1 MIKAIIRTEDIGEI
15 GIRLYPEYIDAVE
28 GVNAAHCPYNGLPD
42 NTAFNE
48 KALDLAH
55 RLGKVITG
63 GSDIHN
69 VNLIGGGMAFLRKLK
84 NINDFVS
91 VIKGAGADDYRVT
104 DGTRVWDACGGR
116 L

>member
-1 MIKAIIRTEDIGEI
+1 MLRRRMELLIRRVTE
-15 GIRLYPEYIDAVE
+15 R
-28 GVNAAHCPYNGLPD
+28 NGD
-42 NTAFNE
+42 CAE
-48 KALDLAH
+48 
-55 RLGKVITG
+55 ITG